1 MIFKILFGLL
11 VMILFEI
18 VNLLQNGIMEHKIAY
33 GMLKIIFLNSLFI
46 SILALKSFYLN
57 IIVKIKDAVPPLVKT
72 AAKIFATPI
81 KTPKK

>member
-1 MIFKILFGLL
+1 MMHKIK
-11 VMILFEI
+11 
-18 VNLLQNGIMEHKIAY
+18 NGI
-33 GMLKIIFLNSLFI
+33 LKIIFLNTLFI

-72 AAKIFATPI
+72 AAKIFATPT

>member
-1 MIFKILFGLL
+1 
-11 VMILFEI
+11 MILFEI
-18 VNLLQNGIMEHKIAY
+18 VNLLQNGIIEHKIAY
-33 GMLKIIFLNSLFI
+33 GMLKIIFLNTLFI

>member
-33 GMLKIIFLNSLFI
+33 GMLKIIFLNTLFI

>member
-1 MIFKILFGLL
+1 
-11 VMILFEI
+11 MILFEI

-33 GMLKIIFLNSLFI
+33 GMLKIIFLNTLFI

-57 IIVKIKDAVPPLVKT
+57 ILVKIKDVVPPIVKT

-81 KTPKK
+81 KTPNK

>member
-1 MIFKILFGLL
+1 
-11 VMILFEI
+11 MILFEI

-33 GMLKIIFLNSLFI
+33 EMLKIIFLNTLFI

-57 IIVKIKDAVPPLVKT
+57 IIVKIKDAVPHLVKT

>member
-1 MIFKILFGLL
+1 
-11 VMILFEI
+11 MILFEI

-33 GMLKIIFLNSLFI
+33 GMLKIIFLNTLFI

-57 IIVKIKDAVPPLVKT
+57 IIVKIKDAVSPIVKT

>member
-1 MIFKILFGLL
+1 
-11 VMILFEI
+11 MILFEI

-33 GMLKIIFLNSLFI
+33 GMLKIIFLNTLFI

>member
-1 MIFKILFGLL
+1 
-11 VMILFEI
+11 MILFEI

-33 GMLKIIFLNSLFI
+33 GMLKIIFLNTLFI

-57 IIVKIKDAVPPLVKT
+57 IIVKIKDAVPPIVKT

>member
-33 GMLKIIFLNSLFI
+33 GMLKIIFLNTLFI

-57 IIVKIKDAVPPLVKT
+57 IIVKIKDAVPPIVKT

>member
-11 VMILFEI
+11 MMILFEI

-33 GMLKIIFLNSLFI
+33 GMLKIIFLNTLFI

>member
-18 VNLLQNGIMEHKIAY
+18 VNLLQNGIMEHKISY
-33 GMLKIIFLNSLFI
+33 GMLKIIFLNTLFI

-57 IIVKIKDAVPPLVKT
+57 IIVKIKDAVPPIVKT

>member
-18 VNLLQNGIMEHKIAY
+18 VNLLQHGIMEHKIAY
-33 GMLKIIFLNSLFI
+33 GMLKIIFLNTLFI

-57 IIVKIKDAVPPLVKT
+57 IIVKIKDAVPPIVKT

>member
-1 MIFKILFGLL
+1 MECKNYFFKYFIYF
-11 VMILFEI
+11 
-18 VNLLQNGIMEHKIAY
+18 NTS
-33 GMLKIIFLNSLFI
+33 LKTY
-46 SILALKSFYLN
+46 YLN

>member
-1 MIFKILFGLL
+1 
-11 VMILFEI
+11 MILFEI

-33 GMLKIIFLNSLFI
+33 GMLKIIFLNTLFI

-57 IIVKIKDAVPPLVKT
+57 IIVKIKDVVPPIVKT

>member
-57 IIVKIKDAVPPLVKT
+57 IIVKIKDAVPPIVKT